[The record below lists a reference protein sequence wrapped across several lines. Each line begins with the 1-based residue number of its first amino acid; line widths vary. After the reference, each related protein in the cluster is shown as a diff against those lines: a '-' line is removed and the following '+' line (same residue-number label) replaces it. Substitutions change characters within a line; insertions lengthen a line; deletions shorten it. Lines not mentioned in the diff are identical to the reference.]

1 MKKKVKENVGI
12 LDAFM
17 RITLGYTL
25 LSMGQKKDSGWM
37 TVLGSLKIAE
47 GITRFLPSFTS
58 LWAETRLRVPLQ
70 RYYGRYRK
78 GYGRLK
84 GHLHGSAAVEMSLL
98 WRKAVVVW
106 IIPFSFPNAVH
117 QLIS

>member
-17 RITLGYTL
+17 SITLGYTL

-47 GITRFLPSFTS
+47 GITRFCPVLHLLGRNTVKGSFCKDIMDDI
-58 LWAETRLRVPLQ
+58 ERVM
-70 RYYGRYRK
+70 
-78 GYGRLK
+78 
-84 GHLHGSAAVEMSLL
+84 EE
-98 WRKAVVVW
+98 
-106 IIPFSFPNAVH
+106 
-117 QLIS
+117 